1 MANVGNRS
9 WADVIAARVEAGETV
24 PRISRQYAEQV
35 LGRRL
40 LRGGKHAQRP
50 DNKDKQ
56 AGQAADFVESNDDRM
71 VVL

>member
-9 WADVIAARVEAGETV
+9 WADVIAARIEAGETV

-40 LRGGKHAQRP
+40 LRGGKHAARP
-50 DNKDKQ
+50 DVKDRQ
-56 AGQAADFVESNDDRM
+56 AGQAADFERPADTEM